1 MAEGREQIP
10 AGRGR
15 ARVGLG
21 DATGAMAD
29 LGVLVPL
36 AGSLILVNGL
46 DPGAVF
52 VGAGGLVLASGLVFG
67 VPFPVQ
73 PLKALTAVA
82 VAEGLAPEVI
92 QAAGL
97 EIGAFLLLLSVSR
110 VADLLARL
118 FTRPVV
124 RALQVGVGV
133 LLVIAAVRMVVDP
146 PAVFLGTPEPP
157 WPLLLAAASFVA
169 VGVMA
174 HRGRYPLA
182 LALLAAG
189 VLATWLSARADLSGP
204 SFALPG
210 LSLPPAPA
218 FGSALVLLVIPQL
231 PLTFGNAVV
240 AVTDVAR
247 RAFGPAA
254 RRVTPTAVCLSCG
267 LGNVGAALIGGMP
280 MCHGAGGL
288 TAHVRLGARHAGMNV
303 LLGGALLV
311 LGLFFAPQVPVL
323 LGVLPVWVL
332 AGFLAYAGLRHAL
345 LVADLRGG
353 ALSLALVTGLAGAVT
368 GNLAITAG
376 AALAFEH
383 GRRFLAQPRVKGPD
397 RPGSYSASSNRSSK
411 ETTTSPA
418 THSGREN
425 PESRAVK
432 RHRSARNRPAGVDT
446 SSSPSSS

>member
-1 MAEGREQIP
+1 VAEGRLRP
-10 AGRGR
+10 S
-15 ARVGLG
+15 LG
-21 DATGAMAD
+21 DATGAVAD

-46 DPGAVF
+46 DPGAVLI
-52 VGAGGLVLASGLVFG
+52 GAGLLVVTAGLVFR

-82 VAEGLAPEVI
+82 VAQNLSPDVI
-92 QAAGL
+92 HAAGL

-110 VADLLARL
+110 VADLLAGL

-133 LLVIAAVRMVVDP
+133 LLVIAAVRMAVEP
-146 PAVFLGTPEPP
+146 PEVFLGTPGPP
-157 WPLLLAAASFVA
+157 WPLVLAASSFVA
-169 VGVMA
+169 VGLA
-174 HRGRYPLA
+174 ARRGRYAAA
-182 LALLAAG
+182 LALLTAG
-189 VLATWLSARADLSGP
+189 VLVTWVSAAPDLSGP
-204 SFALPG
+204 SFALPALG
-210 LSLPPAPA
+210 LPPAAA

-247 RAFGPAA
+247 RSFGDAA

-267 LGNVGAALIGGMP
+267 LGNVAAAVIGGMP

-288 TAHVRLGARHAGMNV
+288 TAHVRLGARHAGMNL
-303 LLGGALLV
+303 LLGGTLLA

-353 ALSLALVTGLAGAVT
+353 ELALAVVAGLAGAVT
-368 GNLAITAG
+368 GNLAITTG
-376 AALAFEH
+376 AAIAVEH
-383 GRRFLAQPRVKGPD
+383 GRRLVAQPRGKGPD
-397 RPGSYSASSNRSSK
+397 APASYSASSN
-411 ETTTSPA
+411 
-418 THSGREN
+418 
-425 PESRAVK
+425 
-432 RHRSARNRPAGVDT
+432 T
-446 SSSPSSS
+446 SS